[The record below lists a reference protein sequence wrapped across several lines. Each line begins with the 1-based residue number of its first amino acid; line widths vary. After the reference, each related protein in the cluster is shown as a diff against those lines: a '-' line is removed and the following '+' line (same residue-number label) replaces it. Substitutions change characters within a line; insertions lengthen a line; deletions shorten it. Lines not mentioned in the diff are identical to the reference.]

1 MLRALVKENPFRH
14 TRSSMQTENCAKIF
28 RNKGDFSFLS
38 RENHKIKKKVNSI
51 FVFFIFRSVAGTE
64 RTPSKNNNKKI
75 QVMFFLFWS
84 CVVDP
89 VFLCTS
95 PTFFMTIHFY
105 FSCFF
110 FGSSFL
116 LIPLFLHTP
125 TSAICPRTL
134 SRRFRFCYNLSFL
147 FEFSDSCFF
156 VFFCPDIWR
165 DGRKNPHEAI
175 STIPF
180 SFRTTTQLDALSFSN
195 FVPVFIFIFFFSF
208 H

>member
-14 TRSSMQTENCAKIF
+14 TRSSMQTENCAKYFETKAI
-28 RNKGDFSFLS
+28 FSFLS
-38 RENHKIKKKVNSI
+38 RENHKIKKKVNRI

-75 QVMFFLFWS
+75 QVMFFFLS

-89 VFLCTS
+89 VFLYTS

-105 FSCFF
+105 FSCFFFCFF

-134 SRRFRFCYNLSFL
+134 SRRFRFCYNLSF
-147 FEFSDSCFF
+147 
-156 VFFCPDIWR
+156 
-165 DGRKNPHEAI
+165 
-175 STIPF
+175 
-180 SFRTTTQLDALSFSN
+180 
-195 FVPVFIFIFFFSF
+195 FI
-208 H
+208 

>member
-1 MLRALVKENPFRH
+1 
-14 TRSSMQTENCAKIF
+14 MQTENCAKIF

-75 QVMFFLFWS
+75 QVMFFFLS

-89 VFLCTS
+89 VFLYTS

-110 FGSSFL
+110 FVFSSVLLFFWFRCFYILRLVQSAPVLYHVVSDSVIISPFYLNFQILVFL
-116 LIPLFLHTP
+116 FSSVPTSDGTGEKTPMRLFQQFLFL
-125 TSAICPRTL
+125 
-134 SRRFRFCYNLSFL
+134 
-147 FEFSDSCFF
+147 F
-156 VFFCPDIWR
+156 VLLH
-165 DGRKNPHEAI
+165 N
-175 STIPF
+175 
-180 SFRTTTQLDALSFSN
+180 
-195 FVPVFIFIFFFSF
+195 
-208 H
+208 